1 MSSDR
6 LFGEECGKTFV
17 VLANTSNHTGTHLN
31 AASSAL
37 IATPSIILWLL
48 WFGIFFST
56 AASNHPIPDSNTS
69 RNSKS
74 ERSIAIASRLQI
86 QAAELRFLLLLPL
99 ISTFFSITLFLV
111 RNKLLVHST
120 SWVQLIYKLLQTHLF
135 YSSFC
140 TALKY
145 AMDHR
150 HADVAAIFLSYRYT
164 KYALAFPKIP
174 VVLGRPYRSGISAVR
189 AVKWAFCRT
198 TS

>member
-1 MSSDR
+1 M
-6 LFGEECGKTFV
+6 
-17 VLANTSNHTGTHLN
+17 
-31 AASSAL
+31 
-37 IATPSIILWLL
+37 
-48 WFGIFFST
+48 
-56 AASNHPIPDSNTS
+56 
-69 RNSKS
+69 
-74 ERSIAIASRLQI
+74 
-86 QAAELRFLLLLPL
+86 
-99 ISTFFSITLFLV
+99 
-111 RNKLLVHST
+111 HST

-189 AVKWAFCRT
+189 AVKWGLLQNYVVSFALQFGLSVYVSIFPDCTEEPRYLDMSCRILTTLSLIWALKGLIVAYSALDASHACKGYHLKSKFCL
-198 TS
+198 